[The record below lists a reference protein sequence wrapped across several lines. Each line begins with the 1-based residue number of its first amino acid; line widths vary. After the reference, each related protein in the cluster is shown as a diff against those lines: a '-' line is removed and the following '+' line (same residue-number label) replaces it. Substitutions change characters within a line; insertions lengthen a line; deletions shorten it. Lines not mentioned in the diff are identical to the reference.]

1 VQAAENTKRVLLVD
15 DDRQQFL
22 LIGYLLSEAHYDDY
36 RLVWCQDLER
46 GLTHIENQ
54 QCDVVLLDYHWG
66 INCKDFIRRSR
77 ELNDSIP
84 VIVMTDDTE
93 SEVDR
98 TAISEGASDYLV
110 KETINSEILERTVRY
125 SMERKKIEHHLNHLA
140 HYDYLTNLPN
150 RVLFLDRLSQAIS
163 LAQRSSE
170 QFTVM
175 YIDLN
180 DFKAVN
186 DNHGHDMG
194 DKLLR
199 EFAERLQKNVRRS
212 DTVARIGGDEF
223 TILLNHMGSK
233 SKIISLAQKL
243 IDSVEQPFV
252 MDNIN
257 LSIGCSIG
265 IAVFPDAGDN
275 IDLIQKNADMAM
287 YQAKQ
292 TGTNCYRF
300 FIQQPKDNVFIEN
313 LSPDQLHQIITD
325 RKLTIS
331 YTPRVDLASDRLLG
345 VAISPVWDH
354 KDLGLQYY
362 KQFAS
367 LLQNTETIKML
378 TEWMINESLVA
389 LKDICK
395 TYPLVISYAIRRPQL
410 QSSKF
415 SLYVKHTAEKYNIK
429 LQDLDFTFLRKKE
442 CGQDD
447 GLKECIE
454 NINNIGANFSLH
466 DFGENTLSLTHLH
479 AYNIPSLHFSPR
491 FLNSAIKNKKD
502 GLLLESLVLLAH
514 GLDRKVVVDGLGKN
528 ADVALMKSIGCDFAE
543 GGVIGEHLSYSELLV
558 MLKTHNAS
566 LNA

>member
-1 VQAAENTKRVLLVD
+1 VPVTENTKRVLLVD

-36 RLVWCQDLER
+36 RLVWCQDLEK
-46 GLTHIENQ
+46 GLSHIENQ

-110 KETINSEILERTVRY
+110 KDTINSEILERTVRY

-186 DNHGHDMG
+186 DNHGHDIG

-233 SKIISLAQKL
+233 PKIISLAQKL

-252 MDNIN
+252 IDNHN

-300 FIQQPKDNVFIEN
+300 FIQQPKNNVFIEN

-325 RKLTIS
+325 QQLTIC
-331 YTPRVDLASDRLLG
+331 YTPRVDLDTNLFAG
-345 VAISPVWDH
+345 VAISPVWNH
-354 KDLGLQYY
+354 KELGRQYY

-389 LKDICK
+389 LKEICE
-395 TYPLVISYAIRRPQL
+395 THPLVISYAIRRPEL

-415 SLYVKHTAEKYNIK
+415 SLYVKKSAEKYNIK
-429 LQDLDFTFLRKKE
+429 LQDLEFTFLRKKE

-479 AYNIPSLHFSPR
+479 AYNIPSLHFSTR
-491 FLNSAIKNKKD
+491 FLQSAIKNKKD
-502 GLLLESLVLLAH
+502 ALLLESLVLLAH
-514 GLDRKVVVDGLGKN
+514 GLDRKIVVDGLEKY
-528 ADVALMKSIGCDFAE
+528 ADVALMKSVGCDYAE
-543 GGVIGEHLSYSELLV
+543 GGVVGENLSHGELAA
-558 MLKTHNAS
+558 MLEKHNAF